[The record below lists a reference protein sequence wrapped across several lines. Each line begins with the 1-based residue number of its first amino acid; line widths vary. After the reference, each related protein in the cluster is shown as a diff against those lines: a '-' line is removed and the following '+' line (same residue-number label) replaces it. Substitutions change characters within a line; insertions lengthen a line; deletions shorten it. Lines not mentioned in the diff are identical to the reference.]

1 MESQEENTEI
11 SEIKEDKRKSLPQL
25 FKPGQSGNPAG
36 RPKGSLSVIGRLKQ
50 IWEED
55 PEDFERFV
63 RDYRTDPN
71 NRKHITEMLDGKPQQ
86 DITSGGEK
94 LIPSPIYNGA
104 SVQVQGHP
112 SDTQSLP
119 TPKED

>member
-1 MESQEENTEI
+1 MENSENPNEI
-11 SEIKEDKRKSLPQL
+11 VEKQRRNRADNILPHQW
-25 FKPGQSGNPAG
+25 KKGQSGNPKG
-36 RPKGSLSVIGRLKQ
+36 RPPGKTLKEYTREMLAAMTDSEREEFLHGIEKKV
-50 IWEED
+50 IWEMSE
-55 PEDFERFV
+55 
-63 RDYRTDPN
+63 
-71 NRKHITEMLDGKPQQ
+71 GKAQQ

-94 LIPSPIYNGA
+94 LIPTPIYNGA